1 MGNPG
6 GEVDYLSING
16 SFYIAH
22 GGVVVDLR
30 NADVY
35 WQSDVL
41 RQYPGYTTKPGVALV
56 AGKTIG
62 STTDDQVK
70 AYLSG
75 ASGSATFFA
84 PAPVFP
90 LVGVGGGSAR
100 FYGEKTSVELGIS
113 IPPGGSISPG
123 EYGVRLGNE
132 REGR

>member
-70 AYLSG
+70 AFLSG

-90 LVGVGGGSAR
+90 LVGVGGGSAHS
-100 FYGEKTSVELGIS
+100 YGGKTSIELGIS